1 MVSLPAAALAS
12 CALNR
17 PNPRADTH
25 PIDPKTPAAPD
36 GAPAPGPQPAQ
47 FSPQTSGWKAG
58 PGEVLPEV
66 KQTATAFIESAGTWR
81 TARGARASLN
91 GSGAAPQTP
100 PTASILEVPGA
111 ESSSV
116 QVVYPQYGGITTDTA
131 AVIVLFDQQL
141 RGPGGITNRQLAL
154 DVRLLRRAT
163 GMWEVDRINPL
174 TSLGSSVPLSAA
186 ATEVLTDHRIRLSS
200 PAQTDVNTGRVD
212 EQILQILL
220 GLAEDYEL
228 GIQVIHT
235 GHIQTVFPTSRV
247 SNHAVGRAVDIRE
260 IDGKKVI
267 DPTMSPSVLECF
279 MQRASELG
287 ATEVGGPFDL
297 NAERKG
303 FFTDD
308 VHRDHIHIGVTP
320 GDPLAHLR

>member
-1 MVSLPAAALAS
+1 M
-12 CALNR
+12 
-17 PNPRADTH
+17 
-25 PIDPKTPAAPD
+25 
-36 GAPAPGPQPAQ
+36 
-47 FSPQTSGWKAG
+47 
-58 PGEVLPEV
+58 
-66 KQTATAFIESAGTWR
+66 
-81 TARGARASLN
+81 
-91 GSGAAPQTP
+91 
-100 PTASILEVPGA
+100 
-111 ESSSV
+111 
-116 QVVYPQYGGITTDTA
+116 
-131 AVIVLFDQQL
+131 IVLFDQQL